1 MARVRGELLRPGHP
15 EGHCPQT
22 NRGAVARASSTDVAC
37 VPPLICLSPPCAC
50 LVILYESNE
59 PGVGHTCCTC
69 GLISPRLQTASK
81 ARAQLSPDK
90 PAQAHDQS
98 QASRSCVPAGRPRPR
113 HACSAAR
120 PHQSARAQRPVSSL
134 PHPVPLTRR
143 QRIATTATARRT
155 SCRSQR
161 KPTVAF
167 WFSLQTPASSSAS
180 SPATSSPCP
189 AHLSQRHP
197 LQRSPTPASTGRS
210 TASWRRVCALS
221 RVPTARTRL
230 RPRFSRTPRR
240 STAAPAPS

>member
-1 MARVRGELLRPGHP
+1 MCTSVHLSVSALRVFSYPLRIKWRRGPLVFHVWADIPP
-15 EGHCPQT
+15 
-22 NRGAVARASSTDVAC
+22 VADRRRDRATR
-37 VPPLICLSPPCAC
+37 
-50 LVILYESNE
+50 ES
-59 PGVGHTCCTC
+59 
-69 GLISPRLQTASK
+69 LAK
-81 ARAQLSPDK
+81 
-90 PAQAHDQS
+90 AHDQP

-120 PHQSARAQRPVSSL
+120 PHESARAQRPVSSL

-167 WFSLQTPASSSAS
+167 WFSLQTASSSAS

-189 AHLSQRHP
+189 AHLSQPHLHQRSRPAHLSQPHP
-197 LQRSPTPASTGRS
+197 HQRSPTPASTGRS

>member
-1 MARVRGELLRPGHP
+1 MEARSTRLPRVGRYPPGCRP
-15 EGHCPQT
+15 
-22 NRGAVARASSTDVAC
+22 ARRDRATR
-37 VPPLICLSPPCAC
+37 
-50 LVILYESNE
+50 E
-59 PGVGHTCCTC
+59 P
-69 GLISPRLQTASK
+69 AK
-81 ARAQLSPDK
+81 
-90 PAQAHDQS
+90 AHDQP

-120 PHQSARAQRPVSSL
+120 PYQSARAQRPVSSL

-167 WFSLQTPASSSAS
+167 WFSLQTASSSAS

-189 AHLSQRHP
+189 AHLSQPHP
-197 LQRSPTPASTGRS
+197 HQRSPTPASTGRS

>member
-1 MARVRGELLRPGHP
+1 MHLWADIPPVADRQESAREKP
-15 EGHCPQT
+15 
-22 NRGAVARASSTDVAC
+22 
-37 VPPLICLSPPCAC
+37 
-50 LVILYESNE
+50 
-59 PGVGHTCCTC
+59 
-69 GLISPRLQTASK
+69 
-81 ARAQLSPDK
+81 K

-98 QASRSCVPAGRPRPR
+98 QESRSCVPAGRPRPR

-120 PHQSARAQRPVSSL
+120 PYQSARAQRPVSSL

>member
-1 MARVRGELLRPGHP
+1 MCTSVHLSVSALRVF
-15 EGHCPQT
+15 
-22 NRGAVARASSTDVAC
+22 S
-37 VPPLICLSPPCAC
+37 
-50 LVILYESNE
+50 YESIG
-59 PGVGHTCCTC
+59 PSSRITC
-69 GLISPRLQTASK
+69 GQISPRLQTARN
-81 ARAQLSPDK
+81 ARPRK
-90 PAQAHDQS
+90 PPAKAHDQP
-98 QASRSCVPAGRPRPR
+98 QEFRSCVPAGRPRPR

-120 PHQSARAQRPVSSL
+120 PYQSARAQRPVSSL

-167 WFSLQTPASSSAS
+167 WFSLQTASSSAS

-189 AHLSQRHP
+189 AHLSQPHLHQRSRPAHLSQPHP
-197 LQRSPTPASTGRS
+197 HQRSPTPASTGRS

>member
-1 MARVRGELLRPGHP
+1 MGLWAAIPPVADA
-15 EGHCPQT
+15 T
-22 NRGAVARASSTDVAC
+22 KAARA
-37 VPPLICLSPPCAC
+37 
-50 LVILYESNE
+50 
-59 PGVGHTCCTC
+59 
-69 GLISPRLQTASK
+69 TAK
-81 ARAQLSPDK
+81 APVKAN
-90 PAQAHDQS
+90 DQP
-98 QASRSCVPAGRPRPR
+98 SRVPAGRPHSR

-120 PHQSARAQRPVSSL
+120 PYQSARAQRPVSFL

-167 WFSLQTPASSSAS
+167 WFSLQTAPTSAS

-189 AHLSQRHP
+189 AHLSQPHP
-197 LQRSPTPASTGRS
+197 HQRSPTPASTGRS